1 MFIVIS
7 LINQPKKIKYSNIVT
22 MLSMNSFLK
31 KFLTGVIHVFFWV
44 LVYFFYNYFLGF
56 GSNNIA
62 YITSFSFYLMPVT
75 IILSY
80 FVAYDLVPNY
90 LLKKRY
96 NLFILYA
103 TYSFVFS
110 FYAILLSIFHG
121 IVFTENLSIENSSPI
136 TKTLPLI
143 VLGVYFVV
151 LFVAVLSLAF
161 YNYRSVL
168 KNEDLSNK
176 ILKNQLKL
184 REQELRFLKMQIHP
198 HFLFNSLNT
207 IYGFALMKKDE
218 APEMILKLSNL
229 LDYILYQTDKPSV
242 ALSKEIAHLKDYISL
257 EKMRFHDT
265 LIVDANFLNSNE
277 DIEIA
282 PMLLIPFLEN
292 SFKHGAI
299 KNGKLKIDLELKAS
313 ENELYFKLMNSSNS
327 DRETNI
333 GIGLQNIKKRLEM
346 LYPAAFDLEIE
357 NLKNIYTVVL
367 KINLNKTNHHVS

>member
-1 MFIVIS
+1 
-7 LINQPKKIKYSNIVT
+7 
-22 MLSMNSFLK
+22 MNSFLK

-56 GSNNIA
+56 GSNNID

-75 IILSY
+75 MILSY

-103 TYSFVFS
+103 TYAFVFS

-265 LIVDANFLNSNE
+265 LIVDTNFLNSNE

-299 KNGKLKIDLELKAS
+299 KNGKLKIDLELKAT
-313 ENELYFKLMNSSNS
+313 ENELYFRLINSSNS
-327 DRETNI
+327 DQETNI

-357 NLKNIYTVVL
+357 NLKNIFTVIL